1 MAHLLVL
8 LLSSI
13 IVLSSGSVS
22 PVLGQGLPA
31 GERLSIVLSGDPF
44 KWEEELNEQG
54 NKGWEAI
61 MAQQPAIGGLNLH
74 FVLFTRTPAVKA
86 VDYKVAVAEF
96 LPGGDPSLLENARGQ
111 LALQANGYG
120 RNGWTLLQALTG
132 QRPGG
137 KSFVALLLK
146 KPLY

>member
-1 MAHLLVL
+1 MAHLLAL
-8 LLSSI
+8 LISSI
-13 IVLSSGSVS
+13 IAFSSVS
-22 PVLGQGLPA
+22 IAPVLGQGLPP
-31 GERLSIVLSGDPF
+31 GERFSIVLSGDPF
-44 KWEEELNEQG
+44 KWEEELNEQRI
-54 NKGWEAI
+54 KGWEAI
-61 MAQQPAIGGLNLH
+61 MAQQPAIGGVNLH

-96 LPGGDPSLLENARGQ
+96 LAAGDLSLLENARGQ

-146 KPLY
+146 KPIY